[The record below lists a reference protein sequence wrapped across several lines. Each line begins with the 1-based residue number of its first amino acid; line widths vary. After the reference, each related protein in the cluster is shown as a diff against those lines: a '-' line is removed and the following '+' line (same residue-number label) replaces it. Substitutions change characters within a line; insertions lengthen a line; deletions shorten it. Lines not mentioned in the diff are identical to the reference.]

1 MRVFKFR
8 LAAHLGMLVSDIDA
22 RMSSRELTEWMIYYG
37 MEPFGPAREDYRA
50 ALVSST
56 IANCH
61 GNKLK
66 PQDFIKPYERPKRDD
81 TTSDPAKFNRE
92 QEKQMAI
99 FKAMMG
105 K

>member
-1 MRVFKFR
+1 
-8 LAAHLGMLVSDIDA
+8 
-22 RMSSRELTEWMIYYG
+22 MSSRELTEWMLYYG

-66 PQDFIKPYERPKRDD
+66 PQDFIKPYERPKFDD
-81 TTSDPAKFNRE
+81 NKQDPTKFSKD
-92 QEKQMAI
+92 QERQMAL